1 MRGQKRDF
9 GKPAV
14 RAMALPLVLAAA
26 FLAVLASPG
35 GALAQ
40 TGSGEQLRAYIERT
54 DELLD
59 WASGLVADTNSDQA
73 RLVYDQARSLQRR
86 ALALMERGRLLES
99 FAVARRARDAT
110 WHAVRLAREAA
121 GLEERIRLRAERFAD
136 QHSQLMD
143 RARDAGTQRAL
154 DLLQRAGEQAR
165 RSYERFQ
172 QGDLELAWNL
182 LEHADDLL
190 RRAARVL
197 AEGVG
202 PERLRMELERTRS
215 LVEDAG
221 ERLGTAA
228 PAAAAALL
236 VEAEDALAR
245 AEEASVQGDPGRA
258 LQMAGLARRLAQRAI
273 AQAEPNADGAGVT
286 RLLERF
292 DERAGVVAESAL
304 SSGSEPAQQA
314 FARARSQRDGAAQ
327 ALAEG
332 RIEIALRQV
341 RAAHDLL
348 DQVERMLR

>member
-1 MRGQKRDF
+1 MRGQTRGF
-9 GKPAV
+9 GKPAL
-14 RAMALPLVLAAA
+14 RAAVLPVVLAAA

-35 GALAQ
+35 AVQAQ

-59 WASGLVADTNSDQA
+59 WASGLVADTNSEQA
-73 RLVYDQARSLQRR
+73 RMVLEQAQTIQRR
-86 ALALMERGRLLES
+86 ATALMERGRLLES

-121 GLEERIRLRAERFAD
+121 SLEERIRLRAERFAD
-136 QHSQLMD
+136 QHSQLLD
-143 RARDAGTQRAL
+143 RARDAGDQRAL
-154 DLLQRAGEQAR
+154 ELLQRAGEQAR
-165 RSYERFQ
+165 RSQERFQ

-182 LEHADDLL
+182 LEHAEELL

-197 AEGVG
+197 AQGVG
-202 PERLRMELERTRS
+202 PERLRLEIERTHS

-221 ERLGTAA
+221 ERLGANA

-236 VEAEDALAR
+236 AEAEDALAR
-245 AEEASVQGDPGRA
+245 AEEASAQGDPGRA

-273 AQAEPNADGAGVT
+273 AQVEPNADGAGVT

-292 DERAGVVAESAL
+292 DERAGAVAEAVL
-304 SSGSEPAQQA
+304 SSGNEPAQQA
-314 FARARSQRDGAAQ
+314 FARARAQRDGAAQ
-327 ALAEG
+327 ALVEG
-332 RIEIALRQV
+332 HAEIALRQV